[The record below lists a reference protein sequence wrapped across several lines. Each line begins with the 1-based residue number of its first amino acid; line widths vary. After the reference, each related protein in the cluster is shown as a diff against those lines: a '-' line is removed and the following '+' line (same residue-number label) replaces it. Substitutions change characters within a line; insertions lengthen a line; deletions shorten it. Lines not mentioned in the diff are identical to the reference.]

1 MERLSPPPA
10 TPLAPPA
17 SLWRR
22 AAGAARAGLVLL
34 ARWNLLLALSTAA
47 SAWMVQHLAEL
58 PAGPLPATVAF
69 LALYAVYSLDRAAD
83 LDADDRTHPERAR
96 FARRHAGRMRV
107 SAAAAYVLA
116 LALAAGQGGWAVA
129 AALLPLA
136 AVLVYSFPFLPRAIA
151 RRTGFRRLKEVLG
164 VKNVHVA
171 ATLAA
176 TPTLLVVAVAGPPA
190 SWGPVVAAGGFL
202 FGRWGINV
210 LLFDLRDEAGDRAN
224 GLRTIPVLLGPVRTL
239 RLLQSA
245 NLLLAAGVLAVPLL
259 GWASASFALLA
270 ASSVYAGVYLR
281 RVAAGGDV
289 HFLCD
294 VVADSELLV
303 LAALVRVAAG

>member
-1 MERLSPPPA
+1 
-10 TPLAPPA
+10 
-17 SLWRR
+17 
-22 AAGAARAGLVLL
+22 
-34 ARWNLLLALSTAA
+34 
-47 SAWMVQHLAEL
+47 MVQHLAGL
-58 PAGPLPATVAF
+58 PAGPVPAAVTF
-69 LALYAVYSLDRAAD
+69 LALYAVYSLDRATG

-96 FARRHAGRMRV
+96 FARLHAGRMRA
-107 SAAAAYVLA
+107 SAGVAYVLA
-116 LALAAGQGGWAVA
+116 LALAAGQGGRAVA

-136 AVLVYSFPFLPRAIA
+136 AVLVYSFPFLPPAIA

-190 SWGPVVAAGGFL
+190 SWGPFVAAGAFL
-202 FGRWGINV
+202 FGRWAVNV

-224 GLRTIPVLLGPVRTL
+224 GLRTVPVLLGPARTL
-239 RLLQSA
+239 RLLQGA

-303 LAALVRVAAG
+303 LAALVRVAV